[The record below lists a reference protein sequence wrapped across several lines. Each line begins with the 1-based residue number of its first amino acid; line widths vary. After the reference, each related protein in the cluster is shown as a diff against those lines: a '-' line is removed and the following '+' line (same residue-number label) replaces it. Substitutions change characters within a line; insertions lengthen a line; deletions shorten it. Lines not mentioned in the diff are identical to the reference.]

1 LASVFL
7 LSNMTWNDGGRLAEA
22 VNRLDLTE
30 TQTQGIPELME
41 DIA

>member
-1 LASVFL
+1 LAV
-7 LSNMTWNDGGRLAEA
+7 A